1 MSEKQNLSC
10 ALCHAYLFDEDD
22 VVYCP
27 ECGAPHHRECYNS
40 INHCAL
46 EQLHG
51 TDRQYDILK
60 RKSEEEK
67 KEDKKSNPA
76 KEQKPF
82 STNFNDGIYIDL
94 LGGIPKDYLLDE
106 NVTAEDAKNFVLS
119 NTMRY
124 IPKFAKLGKENKI
137 SWNFLAFLFPCSW
150 FLSRKM
156 YKNGII
162 AGLLTVISSL
172 FSLPFNNAII
182 NLGLVDN
189 DSYYQIA
196 QNITA
201 NFDKIN
207 ISIIL
212 VAFIGMWLN
221 LGLRLVCALFGDYW
235 YKKHTVSTIQQLKTE
250 SDDLQADYR
259 KKGGVNLILFILGYL
274 AVQYIPLIIS
284 TFI

>member
-1 MSEKQNLSC
+1 MSEQQNLSC
-10 ALCHAYLFDEDD
+10 ALCHAYLFEEDD

-40 INHCAL
+40 TNRCAL

-60 RKSEEEK
+60 RKSEKRKEEN
-67 KEDKKSNPA
+67 KKSNPT
-76 KEQKPF
+76 KEESPF
-82 STNFNDGIYIDL
+82 GTNFNGNIYIDL
-94 LGGIPKDYLLDE
+94 LGGVPKDYLLDE
-106 NVTAEDAKNFVLS
+106 NVTANDAKNFVLS

-124 IPKFAKLGKENKI
+124 IPKFAKLGKYNKI

-162 AGLLTVISSL
+162 VGLLTVISSL

-182 NLGLVDN
+182 NLGLAN
-189 DSYYQIA
+189 GTSYYEMA
-196 QNITA
+196 QSITS
-201 NFDKIN
+201 NLDKIGL
-207 ISIIL
+207 SVIL

-235 YKKHTVSTIQQLKTE
+235 YKKHVVSTIQQLKTE
-250 SDDLQADYR
+250 SEDLQSDFH